1 MLRWISRAVMTI
13 TAFVL
18 LTAMGT
24 TGGGL
29 ERAPRVEKNFAVI
42 ITDAS
47 GNKIAGENFSAEG
60 RIYFSGY
67 LGMAQVTIPFDKVR
81 ELTVGEFQDRKA
93 KVLVKLIDGTQTNFE
108 IDSKTRCYGEA
119 NFGSFMLLL
128 NEIKMIVFK

>member
-1 MLRWISRAVMTI
+1 MLQWVCRAVITL
-13 TAFVL
+13 TAFIL

-24 TGGGL
+24 TGGF
-29 ERAPRVEKNFAVI
+29 EKAPRVEKNFAVI

-47 GNKIAGENFSAEG
+47 GSKIAGEKFSAEG

-67 LGMAQVTIPFDKVR
+67 LGMAQVMMPFDRVR

-93 KVLVKLIDGTQTNFE
+93 KVLVKLIDGTQASFE

-119 NFGSFMLLL
+119 NFGSFMLTIS
-128 NEIKMIVFK
+128 EIKTIVFK